1 MNFGQV
7 NASHSLPEWQ
17 AVKLTFS
24 APWKTR
30 LSNDF
35 LFSFKFVFTRKVL
48 HVGSFW
54 KWECLEPGNSLF
66 QQGPQG
72 FQFSWGKSLPE
83 RISFLRNLFLTRA
96 WNKIAV
102 LSFINKVSI
111 YARIVRDLYG
121 KPRTPPRRDLNP
133 GSLIKILFA
142 LRDERRNRGKRKV
155 DRGRRLTQEG
165 AKIN

>member
-17 AVKLTFS
+17 AVKLIFF

-30 LSNDF
+30 PSKDF
-35 LFSFKFVFTRKVL
+35 LSSFTFVFTRKVL

-66 QQGPQG
+66 QQVPQG

-102 LSFINKVSI
+102 LSFINLRLVFMQESL
-111 YARIVRDLYG
+111 RDLYG
-121 KPRTPPRRDLNP
+121 KPRTPPGRDLHP
-133 GSLIKILFA
+133 GSLIKIFFA
-142 LRDERRNRGKRKV
+142 LRGEGRNRGKRNV
-155 DRGRRLTQEG
+155 DRGKLLTLEG
-165 AKIN
+165 AKN